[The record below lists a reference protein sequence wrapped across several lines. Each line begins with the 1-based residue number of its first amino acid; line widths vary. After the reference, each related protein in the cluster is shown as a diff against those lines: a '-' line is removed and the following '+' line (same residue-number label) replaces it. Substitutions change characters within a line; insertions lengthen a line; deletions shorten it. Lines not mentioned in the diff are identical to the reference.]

1 MFSSI
6 APAARILASSS
17 TASHLSPTAPTGV
30 WQGAPPGT
38 AASATS
44 CGARSDRVA
53 ALKVLLKNRSATGSA
68 LTLHLPMEIV
78 DFNFNQ
84 FKSAPCNSM
93 MTNTSHL
100 IFFFFLY
107 LCCPQNFWCC
117 GCSVLVI
124 YILPVLFD
132 RLGAHLQFA
141 MPFDG
146 TSDMHIKVRFG
157 VRALLIC
164 DTVRLDS

>member
-1 MFSSI
+1 
-6 APAARILASSS
+6 
-17 TASHLSPTAPTGV
+17 
-30 WQGAPPGT
+30 
-38 AASATS
+38 
-44 CGARSDRVA
+44 
-53 ALKVLLKNRSATGSA
+53 VLLKNRSATGSA
-68 LTLHLPMEIV
+68 PHPPSPNGNCGFQFQSIQISTL
-78 DFNFNQ
+78 Q
-84 FKSAPCNSM
+84 FHDDKYLS
-93 MTNTSHL
+93 L
-100 IFFFFLY
+100 DFFFFLY

-157 VRALLIC
+157 VTALLIC